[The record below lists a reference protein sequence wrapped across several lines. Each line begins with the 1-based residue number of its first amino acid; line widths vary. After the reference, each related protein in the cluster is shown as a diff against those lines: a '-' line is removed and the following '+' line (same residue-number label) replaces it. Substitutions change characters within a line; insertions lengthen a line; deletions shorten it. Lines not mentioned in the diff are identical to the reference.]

1 MIALWWVLS
10 SRILLPRM
18 DYTLGQLDVAILW
31 AMMPALGILGGV
43 TGGIEA
49 AAWKNQQ
56 RNLSKKQAC

>member
-10 SRILLPRM
+10 SRILLPRT

-31 AMMPALGILGGV
+31 AMMPALGILGGI

-56 RNLSKKQAC
+56 RNPSADRG

>member
-1 MIALWWVLS
+1 MIALWWALFFL
-10 SRILLPRM
+10 ILLPHI

-43 TGGIEA
+43 TGRIEA

-56 RNLSKKQAC
+56 QNPSADRG